1 MGSVSFIIEGISFV
15 MKGKRATKKWIA
27 ACAIQEGKE
36 LAELCYI
43 FCSDN
48 YLLKMNKKYLKHDTL
63 TDTITF
69 DYSNDGEIIAGDVY
83 ISIERV
89 IENASKFSV
98 SFEEEINRVMIHG
111 LLHLCGYSDKK
122 MLQKKK
128 MVERENF
135 YLKLFNKKF
144 HVKQ

>member
-1 MGSVSFIIEGISFV
+1 MGSVSFIVEDISFL
-15 MKGKRATKKWIA
+15 MKGKRVTKKWIM
-27 ACAIQEGKE
+27 ACASQEGKE
-36 LAELCYI
+36 LLELCYI
-43 FCSDN
+43 FCSDS
-48 YLLKMNKKYLKHDTL
+48 YLLKMNEKYLKHDTL

-69 DYSNDGEIIAGDVY
+69 DYSSDKEIIIGDVF
-83 ISIERV
+83 ISIDRV
-89 IENASKFSV
+89 MENATKFSV

-144 HVKQ
+144 HVKH

>member
-1 MGSVSFIIEGISFV
+1 MGSVSFIVEDISFL
-15 MKGKRATKKWIA
+15 MKGKRVTKKWIM
-27 ACAIQEGKE
+27 ACASQEGKE
-36 LAELCYI
+36 LLELCYI
-43 FCSDN
+43 FCSDS
-48 YLLKMNKKYLKHDTL
+48 YLLKMNKEYLKHDTL

-69 DYSNDGEIIAGDVY
+69 DYSSDVF
-83 ISIERV
+83 ISIDRV
-89 IENASKFSV
+89 MEYAMKFSV

-144 HVKQ
+144 HVKH